1 MLHRFCIRLL
11 VPMYADRVEDGG
23 KRSIKDRLTG
33 NTFEVSGRRQIT
45 GKRQRSD
52 DDDKWEHDL
61 YRDNEPQIS
70 NRTVGSRDL
79 RLKLQ
84 RKASQ
89 QANQSGNGSHL
100 GIRDLREKLSG
111 VSYQQAVKDD
121 IQRPKP
127 KTVVPQVNK
136 PAQKGIIVENPEPET
151 KRVAST
157 AQRKKSHQKTES
169 VDSFLQSLGL
179 DKYSITFQAEEV
191 DMTALMHMTDA
202 DLKAVGVPMGP
213 RKKILSALESKG

>member
-1 MLHRFCIRLL
+1 
-11 VPMYADRVEDGG
+11 MYADRVEAGG
-23 KRSIKDRLTG
+23 KRSIRDRLNG
-33 NTFEVSGRRQIT
+33 NTVEVSARRQIT

-61 YRDNEPQIS
+61 YKDNEPQVS
-70 NRTVGSRDL
+70 NRNVGSKDL

-84 RKASQ
+84 RKA
-89 QANQSGNGSHL
+89 NQGANGSHS
-100 GIRDLREKLSG
+100 GTRDLREKLSG
-111 VSYQQAVKDD
+111 VTYQQTVKDD
-121 IQRPKP
+121 IQKP
-127 KTVVPQVNK
+127 KTVVPQVKK
-136 PAQKGIIVENPEPET
+136 PAQKGVIVENPEPET

-157 AQRKKSHQKTES
+157 AQKKKSYQKTES

-179 DKYSITFQAEEV
+179 EKYSIAFLAEEV